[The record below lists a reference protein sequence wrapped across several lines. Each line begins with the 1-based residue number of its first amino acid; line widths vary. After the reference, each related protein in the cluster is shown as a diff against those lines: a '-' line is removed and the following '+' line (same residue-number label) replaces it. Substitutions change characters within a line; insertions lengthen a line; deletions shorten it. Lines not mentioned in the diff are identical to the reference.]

1 MNKNSKFA
9 IVSAGFF
16 LVAAFVLCIAIAAD
30 SILTPALGQATSS
43 SNTAQVS
50 IVAGSSSTPGPNSY
64 NPSPLTV
71 KVGTTVVWTNND
83 STLHTVTSG
92 LPSGGPVGKLFDSS
106 YLSPGKTF
114 NYTFSKAGT
123 FDYHCTLHPTMV
135 GKVIVS

>member
-1 MNKNSKFA
+1 MNKNPKFA
-9 IVSAGFF
+9 IVSAGF
-16 LVAAFVLCIAIAAD
+16 LVASFVLSIAVAAD
-30 SILTPALGQATSS
+30 SILTPALGQATS

-64 NPSPLTV
+64 NPSPLTI
-71 KVGTTVVWTNND
+71 KVGTTVVCTNND

-92 LPSGGPVGKLFDSS
+92 LPSGGPVGTLFDSS
-106 YLSPGKTF
+106 YLGPGKTF

>member
-1 MNKNSKFA
+1 MNKNPKFA
-9 IVSAGFF
+9 IVSAGF
-16 LVAAFVLCIAIAAD
+16 LVASFVLSIAIAAD
-30 SILTPALGQATSS
+30 SILTPALGQATS

-64 NPSPLTV
+64 NPSPLTI

-92 LPSGGPVGKLFDSS
+92 LPSGGPVGTLFDSS
-106 YLSPGKTF
+106 YLGPGKTF

>member
-16 LVAAFVLCIAIAAD
+16 LVATFVLCIAAN
-30 SILTPALGQATSS
+30 SILTPALGQATS

-114 NYTFSKAGT
+114 NYTFSTAGT

>member
-1 MNKNSKFA
+1 MNKNPKFA
-9 IVSAGFF
+9 IVSAGF
-16 LVAAFVLCIAIAAD
+16 LVASFVLSIAVAAD
-30 SILTPALGQATSS
+30 SILTPALGQATS

-64 NPSPLTV
+64 NPSPLTI

-92 LPSGGPVGKLFDSS
+92 LPSGGPVGTLFDSS
-106 YLSPGKTF
+106 YLGPGKTF

>member
-1 MNKNSKFA
+1 MNKNPKFA
-9 IVSAGFF
+9 MVSAGL
-16 LVAAFVLCIAIAAD
+16 LVATFVLSIALAAG

-71 KVGTTVVWTNND
+71 KVGTTVTWTNND

-92 LPSGGPVGKLFDSS
+92 LPSGGPVGTLFDSS
-106 YLSPGKTF
+106 YMGPGKTF
-114 NYTFSKAGT
+114 NYTFSTAGT

-135 GKVIVS
+135 GKVTVS

>member
-1 MNKNSKFA
+1 MNKNPKFA
-9 IVSAGFF
+9 IVSAGF
-16 LVAAFVLCIAIAAD
+16 LVASFVLSIAIAAD

-43 SNTAQVS
+43 NTAQVS
-50 IVAGSSSTPGPNSY
+50 IVEGSSSTPGPNSY
-64 NPSPLTV
+64 NPSPLTI

-92 LPSGGPVGKLFDSS
+92 LPSGGPVGTLFDSS
-106 YLSPGKTF
+106 YLGPGKTF